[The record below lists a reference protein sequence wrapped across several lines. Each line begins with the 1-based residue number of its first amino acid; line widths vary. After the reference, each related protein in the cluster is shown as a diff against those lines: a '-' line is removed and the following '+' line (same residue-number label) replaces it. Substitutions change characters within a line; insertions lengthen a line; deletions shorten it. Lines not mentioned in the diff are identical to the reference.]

1 MAPRQPS
8 SFLPSP
14 LSLRIRLAV
23 CASLG
28 ASLLFSAFAG
38 AASDYDDL
46 VRQARAGNYQ
56 PALQALRQQADPQAR
71 LDDHLIIAGWAGL
84 DGEVVQLHERYPQA
98 KLSSGGWLAVGRAYR
113 NLKRWPEALA
123 AYRAGQRGAAMDG
136 GLAVG
141 EVMTLADAGLNDQAV
156 RRGQALVQALP
167 RDADARIALAYAY
180 SRAGQR
186 FAALFE
192 LDKARELAPAKA
204 YVEREYLRGL
214 EGAGM
219 PEAALRLAQEQKQ
232 LLDDPQIRRLQ
243 ADALARQV
251 RFAQLPTRREA
262 ERFVI
267 ADRVIARS
275 AELMQEWAATPEAK
289 AERNRVRID
298 RLGALHARVRMQQVV
313 DEYQQLQNEQV
324 SLPVYAERWVA
335 SAYLYLHR
343 PEKAVELYRKVL
355 ASDSPKDPEWMDDTQ
370 GLFYALVESEQL
382 DQIQALADH
391 LVETQPILVY
401 PQGLAV
407 GQPNDNR
414 LDAKVLQANAYLSR
428 DQLQQ
433 AQDAFEAL
441 SQAAPANGGLRTG
454 LAGVY
459 SARGWPRRAEDELKR
474 VESLGPRNPS
484 LEVQQGSVAL
494 ELQEWRQAE
503 LLADDVIQRYPEQ
516 LSAQRLD
523 RQRKIHDMFELH
535 VSAYD
540 GHSTGGGTA
549 VGDRDFGIDSVLYSP
564 PVDDNWRVFGGAG
577 YAVGDFSEG
586 TGHYRYQRAG
596 VEWRGRGNTVE
607 GELSHNDYGDGD
619 KTGARLAGTHEI
631 DDHWQY
637 GWNADYL
644 SRETPLR
651 ALNSGIR
658 SNAAGAFLGWRRDE
672 TRDWKLSASAQ
683 DFSDGNQRQGLV
695 WLVRQ
700 QVYNQPYVKADLG
713 LELGASHNSKSSDVP
728 YFNPKR
734 DFSVLPTLT
743 VDHTLYRRYQTV
755 WSQQFE
761 VGAGTYSQQDHGTDP
776 IALVGYGQRVR
787 YDDRLDAGVNLSA
800 MSRPYDGDREL
811 DYRLMLDI
819 SYRF

>member
-1 MAPRQPS
+1 MPVGVSVGACLLLSPS
-8 SFLPSP
+8 
-14 LSLRIRLAV
+14 AQ
-23 CASLG
+23 
-28 ASLLFSAFAG
+28 
-38 AASDYDDL
+38 AAQDYDAL
-46 VRQARAGNYQ
+46 VRQARAGDYQ
-56 PALQALRQQADPQAR
+56 PALQFLRREAGAGAHF
-71 LDDHLIIAGWAGL
+71 DDHLIIAGWAGL
-84 DGEVVQLHERYPQA
+84 DSEVVQLHERSPQA
-98 KLSSGGWLAVGRAYR
+98 RLSAGGWLAVGRAYR

-123 AYRAGQRGAAMDG
+123 AYRAGLVVAPSDS

-141 EVMTLADAGLNDQAV
+141 EVMTLADAGQNEQAV
-156 RRGQALVQALP
+156 QRGRNLVQAQPLDV
-167 RDADARIALAYAY
+167 DAHIALAYAY
-180 SRAGQR
+180 TRGGQR

-192 LDKARELAPAKA
+192 LDKARDLAPGKL

-214 EGAGM
+214 ESANLA
-219 PEAALRLAQEQKQ
+219 EQALRLAAEQSDRVDAAQ
-232 LLDDPQIRRLQ
+232 LRRLQ

-267 ADRVIARS
+267 ADRAIARS
-275 AELMQEWAATPEAK
+275 DELMQQWAAVPDAQ

-313 DEYQQLQNEQV
+313 DEYQQLQKEQV
-324 SLPVYAERWVA
+324 SLPTYAERWVA
-335 SAYLYLHR
+335 GACLYLR
-343 PEKAVELYRKVL
+343 QPEKAAELYRKVL
-355 ASDSPKDPEWMDDTQ
+355 AGDSPKDPEWMEDNQ

-382 DQIQALADH
+382 DQIQALADR
-391 LVETQPILVY
+391 LVEQQPVLVY
-401 PQGLAV
+401 PQGMPV

-433 AQDAFEAL
+433 AQDTFEAL

-459 SARGWPRRAEDELKR
+459 SARGLPRQAEDQLKR
-474 VESLGPRNPS
+474 VESLGPRDLA
-484 LEVQQGSVAL
+484 LEVQQGNTAL

-523 RQRKIHDMFELH
+523 KLRNVHNMFELR

-540 GHSTGGGTA
+540 GHSNGGGEA

-564 PVDDNWRVFGGAG
+564 PIDDNWRVFGGAG
-577 YAVGDFSEG
+577 YATGDFTEG

-596 VEWRGRGNTVE
+596 VEWRDRGNTVE

-619 KTGARLAGTHEI
+619 KMGARLSGSHEI

-658 SNAAGAFLGWRRDE
+658 SNAAGAFLGWRQDE
-672 TRDWKLSASAQ
+672 TRDWKLGASAQ

-695 WLVRQ
+695 WTGRQ
-700 QVYNQPYVKADLG
+700 QVYNQPYLKADLG
-713 LELGASHNSKSSDVP
+713 LELGASHNSKSDDVP

-743 VDHTLYRRYQTV
+743 VEHTLYRRYQTV

-761 VGAGTYSQQDHGTDP
+761 VGAGTYSQQGYGTDP
-776 IALVGYGQRVR
+776 IALVGYGQRLK
-787 YDDRLDAGVNLSA
+787 YDDRLDAGINLTA